1 MRHNSAAYLSLI
13 TKTTCFYI
21 FHFLIHS
28 FAAFPSCERL
38 IDKTRRRM
46 REICIYTILC
56 LFCSV
61 TLVAQEVPFEGLHLD
76 DLISVPGERKPG
88 TFKSSLPSVKLP
100 DSGILHSNKA
110 FVPHWPRPSLPGM
123 TPIHFPKTNNLRSTS
138 LWKPSGKL
146 TIRGDYFSSGSLPV
160 ETYSAY
166 SIRSEAEASYKLT
179 KKLSLYLS
187 TNYISD
193 RYHTPRSLYT
203 RGVGGG
209 VTYHFSN
216 SFQLKSGVCYQ
227 YNTVFRKWEWMYL
240 TGFVFCF

>member
-1 MRHNSAAYLSLI
+1 
-13 TKTTCFYI
+13 
-21 FHFLIHS
+21 
-28 FAAFPSCERL
+28 
-38 IDKTRRRM
+38 M

-88 TFKSSLPSVKLP
+88 TFKSPLPAVKLP
-100 DSGILHSNKA
+100 DFEILRPDKP

-123 TPIHFPKTNNLRSTS
+123 TPVRFSQTNQLRSLS
-138 LWKPSGKL
+138 LWKPSRRL
-146 TIRGDYFSSGSLPV
+146 TVRGDYFSSVSLPV

-166 SIRSEAEASYKLT
+166 SVRSEAGADYKLT

-203 RGVGGG
+203 MGTGGG
-209 VTYHFSN
+209 VTYQFN
-216 SFQLKSGVCYQ
+216 NKFQLKTGVYYQ
-227 YNTVFRKWEWMYL
+227 YNTVLRKWEWMYL
-240 TGFVFCF
+240 TGLIFCF